1 MVLFSVYLL
10 FMLLW
15 LMEKCDIIWEVV
27 KLLKF
32 VLLVVVVVSFIV
44 WLLCDFVIWLLLLN
58 KFIVMCDFFVWQL
71 VGDVLKVGV
80 YVFGYLVIVKVLLW
94 FYILVEVSQFILLMV
109 FVYWLIFVYGVLGA
123 VQVYMV
129 IYIVYFFFCCGVF
142 LFWCRWV

>member
-1 MVLFSVYLL
+1 
-10 FMLLW
+10 
-15 LMEKCDIIWEVV
+15 MEKCDIIWEVV

-109 FVYWLIFVYGVLGA
+109 FVYWLIFVYGVLGV

-129 IYIVYFFFCCGVF
+129 IYIVYFFFVVVCFYFGVGGYDCIDLCIGIGYF
-142 LFWCRWV
+142 LL